1 MKIETSSEL
10 LLRLKAAGFLQAQR
24 DPYWWPSSGTERVV
38 VGAVLTQQSK
48 WERVERSLENLEAAG
63 LLSLEA
69 LAQSD
74 DKTIATLIKPS
85 GFYNTKA
92 KRLRALAYKIL
103 DSYGDFTSFQEG
115 VTREWLL
122 QQRGIG
128 EESADAILCYA
139 CLRPVMVV
147 DSYTARLLEAL
158 DFRFESYGQIQQWL
172 QEGIEC
178 SSKELENYP
187 YVGDLAKLYARFHGK
202 IVEYCKR
209 YMRGKKVDLKP
220 LLEGVQ

>member
-10 LLRLKAAGFLQAQR
+10 LLRLKTAGFLQTQR
-24 DPYWWPSSGTERVV
+24 DPYWWPSSGTERVI
-38 VGAVLTQQSK
+38 VGALLTQQSK
-48 WERVERSLENLEAAG
+48 WERVERSLENLETAG

-74 DKTIATLIKPS
+74 DKTIAALIKPS

-92 KRLRALAYKIL
+92 KRLRSLAHKIL
-103 DSYGDFTSFQEG
+103 ESYGDFASFQET

-139 CLRPVMVV
+139 CMRPVMVV

-158 DFRFESYGQIQQWL
+158 DFRFESYAQIQQWL
-172 QEGIEC
+172 QEGIEGGG
-178 SSKELENYP
+178 KDLERYP
-187 YVGDLAKLYARFHGK
+187 YADDLTKLYARFHGK

-209 YMRGKKVDLKP
+209 YMRGRVVDLEP
-220 LLEGVQ
+220 LLGEVR